1 MNALEILC
9 HELETLLAD
18 ICFSGLKNIHPEI
31 LEKLARFEKRAKE
44 LGMERGAMLINQFAA
59 SLRNYRAGTSNAVS
73 CETSNE
79 VPPGEKNEQVLKL
92 LCALDFYNKN
102 ILGNMQ

>member
-1 MNALEILC
+1 MNALEKLC

-18 ICFSGLKNIHPEI
+18 ICFSGLKNVHPEV
-31 LEKLARFEKRAKE
+31 LEKLTRFEGTAKE
-44 LGMERGAMLINQFAA
+44 LGMERGAAMINQFAA
-59 SLRNYRAGTSNAVS
+59 SLRNYHADA
-73 CETSNE
+73 SNE
-79 VPPGEKNEQVLKL
+79 VPSGEKKEQALKL